1 MASKPVLYTYFR
13 SSCSWRVRIALALK
27 DIDYEQKAVHL
38 LQDGGEQHSS
48 SYLGINPQKE
58 VPTLEIDGH
67 TLTQSMS
74 IIEYLD
80 ETRGPP
86 YLIPRDDPIKRQRV
100 RAVSQIICCGIQ
112 PVQNL
117 RVLQYVGDKKAEWG
131 AHWIEKGFE
140 GLEKMLETTAGKYCI
155 GDDVMCYKSIVILIV
170 YISLV
175 RSQWLTCV

>member
-100 RAVSQIICCGIQ
+100 CYDIIYAVF
-112 PVQNL
+112 P
-117 RVLQYVGDKKAEWG
+117 
-131 AHWIEKGFE
+131 
-140 GLEKMLETTAGKYCI
+140 
-155 GDDVMCYKSIVILIV
+155 
-170 YISLV
+170 
-175 RSQWLTCV
+175 